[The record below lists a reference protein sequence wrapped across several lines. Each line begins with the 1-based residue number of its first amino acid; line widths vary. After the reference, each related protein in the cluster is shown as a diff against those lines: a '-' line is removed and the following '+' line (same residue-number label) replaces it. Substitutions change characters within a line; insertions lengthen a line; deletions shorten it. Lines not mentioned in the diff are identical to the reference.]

1 VAIDPTYTIF
11 SYVTSAVETPL
22 LATIATISGAFL
34 TYVATPL
41 RVLSVLYLVMTGIL
55 LIRGELRDT
64 SEVIFG
70 RLFKLAIVNFAVT
83 GAGIYQ
89 QYVSDLFLVVL
100 PQSLAT
106 ALQGAGSNALN
117 SGMFDKVWTQA
128 WVAGLEVWK
137 TLDATDI
144 TEKATVVLFWLSSI
158 YSTIVA
164 FAIWLVS
171 RLILALLVA
180 LGPLL
185 IPAAMFN
192 PTRSLFER
200 WIGGMISCIVLQ
212 IATTTLLYIVIKV
225 ELDVVSQV
233 VAIGGAKDP
242 MAMIRI
248 MLSGIIFF
256 AIAAFVAMQLPALA
270 SSIAGGI
277 HFHAG
282 SLVRGLQS
290 AVGSTG
296 RNYTDGAGNRSRV
309 GRGGMAGA
317 GQFAVSN
324 ALSGVRAAA
333 GFGRGVY
340 QRLRPPPGGSL
351 SAGR

>member
-1 VAIDPTYTIF
+1 
-11 SYVTSAVETPL
+11 
-22 LATIATISGAFL
+22 
-34 TYVATPL
+34 
-41 RVLSVLYLVMTGIL
+41 
-55 LIRGELRDT
+55 
-64 SEVIFG
+64 
-70 RLFKLAIVNFAVT
+70 
-83 GAGIYQ
+83 
-89 QYVSDLFLVVL
+89 
-100 PQSLAT
+100 
-106 ALQGAGSNALN
+106 
-117 SGMFDKVWTQA
+117 
-128 WVAGLEVWK
+128 
-137 TLDATDI
+137 
-144 TEKATVVLFWLSSI
+144 
-158 YSTIVA
+158 
-164 FAIWLVS
+164 VS

-212 IATTTLLYIVIKV
+212 IATTTLLYIVLIV
-225 ELDVVSQV
+225 EVAVVAQV

-282 SLVRGLQS
+282 SLVRGMQS

-324 ALSGVRAAA
+324 ARAGLRAASN
-333 GFGRGVY
+333 FVSGRV